1 MNAFIGGLAN
11 GLLGSVL
18 DRSASLWPCR
28 ELEREGPRSLPFGV
42 FLPLLVDGRRLLGA
56 DVGNGGNAQS
66 KLADSSGLGGRGS
79 QRRGFGLVILRK
91 GGGGLFERLLPDREL
106 AAGEIGVSV

>member
-1 MNAFIGGLAN
+1 LKAFIGGFPN

-18 DRSASLWPCR
+18 DNSPSLFPCR
-28 ELEREGPRSLPFGV
+28 ELEREVPRSLPLGV
-42 FLPLLVDGRRLLGA
+42 FLPLLVDGRLLVGA
-56 DVGNGGNAQS
+56 ATGNGGNAQS

-79 QRRGFGLVILRK
+79 HRRGIGLVILRK
-91 GGGGLFERLLPDREL
+91 GGGALFERLLPDREL